1 MEDHI
6 LIRYGEL
13 SLKKSNRK
21 HFINKIN
28 ANIKRALK
36 EFSQLAY
43 ESRGLRFY
51 IILNGEDSSKI
62 SEILKKIPGIY
73 SFSVVSRCDLNIN
86 AIKEQALI
94 LVKKEF
100 ENGAK
105 TFKVETNRGDKT
117 FPLNSLE
124 ISKEVARHLFIN
136 LENLKADVHNPNFV
150 LYLDVRQEGTFLFT
164 KIEMGLGGFPAG
176 VLGKTML
183 MVSGGIDSIV
193 AGYMAVKKG
202 MTIEAIH
209 FAAPPYTS
217 DLAVQ
222 KVIDLLETIIPY
234 TEYQAINLH
243 IIPFTEIQKA
253 IYDNCR
259 EDYCITIMR
268 RMMYRIT
275 EQVAKQLNALAIL
288 NGENVGQVASQ
299 TLESMATIEDVVRM
313 PVIRPLATFD
323 KQDIVDVSRKI
334 GTYDISIRPY
344 EDCCTVFVPKHPQ
357 IKPSLKQAEIEENK
371 IAFSEMINTAVE
383 KRERI
388 VLKNNSHCDYF
399 TYVNKN
405 LNAIDDN
412 LF

>member
-21 HFINKIN
+21 QFINKIN

-73 SFSVVSRCDLNIN
+73 SFSVVSRCDSNIN

-268 RMMYRIT
+268 RMMYRIS
-275 EQVAKQLNALAIL
+275 EKLMEKNNLLCLI
-288 NGENVGQVASQ
+288 NGESVGQVASQ
-299 TLESMATIEDVVRM
+299 TLTSMRVINAVTNK
-313 PVIRPLATFD
+313 PVIRPVACLD
-323 KQDIVDVSRKI
+323 KLEIIDISKKI
-334 GTYDISIRPY
+334 GTYETSILPY
-344 EDCCTVFVPKHPQ
+344 EDCCTIFLPKHPVINPDIDKAVLYEKSFDYESLINAAIENEEV
-357 IKPSLKQAEIEENK
+357 IKISNK
-371 IAFSEMINTAVE
+371 KKDFDI
-383 KRERI
+383 
-388 VLKNNSHCDYF
+388 
-399 TYVNKN
+399 
-405 LNAIDDN
+405 
-412 LF
+412 

>member
-21 HFINKIN
+21 QFINKIN

-73 SFSVVSRCDLNIN
+73 SFSVVSRCDSNIN

-371 IAFSEMINTAVE
+371 IAFNEMINTADE

>member
-21 HFINKIN
+21 QFINKIN

-73 SFSVVSRCDLNIN
+73 SFSVVSRCDSNIN

-164 KIEMGLGGFPAG
+164 KIEMGLCGFPAG